1 MAPGKARSKKLK
13 FSSDALF
20 YMSVTE
26 GMNLLGICDNKN
38 CLAYKKQIAHMFGF
52 GIFDLIY
59 DM

>member
-1 MAPGKARSKKLK
+1 
-13 FSSDALF
+13 
-20 YMSVTE
+20 MSVTE